1 MHWWAGKTASH
12 LVSILCAG
20 KPTDMI
26 INEYSDEYGF
36 AAQAMKAKWL
46 LPKPPRQA
54 PASTAAIAAAG

>member
-1 MHWWAGKTASH
+1 MTVA
-12 LVSILCAG
+12 CAG

-36 AAQAMKAKWL
+36 AAQAMNARWI
-46 LPKPPRQA
+46 LPKPPRQP